1 MWFERVEFSFLGLKN
16 PNISN
21 ILGIND
27 VRICLLLLLATLAFP
42 NAILTEIYK
51 TPLIKILWIF
61 YSLRSNFRF
70 EKKLQICNLEGH
82 QTSLL
87 LFLMQKSVVRP
98 LNLDKFSS

>member
-42 NAILTEIYK
+42 IYIPAEIFK

-61 YSLRSNFRF
+61 
-70 EKKLQICNLEGH
+70 IA
-82 QTSLL
+82 
-87 LFLMQKSVVRP
+87 
-98 LNLDKFSS
+98 